1 MPASS
6 PSSASPCN
14 RFRDE
19 GFLGDSHTAMARQDL
34 GISRSGVEAAFV
46 FLSTA
51 LWSRRLMTLG
61 GGFRRKGRR
70 LDVVG
75 NFLALVGHIYC
86 TSVKM
91 IWRFLGVV

>member
-1 MPASS
+1 
-6 PSSASPCN
+6 
-14 RFRDE
+14 
-19 GFLGDSHTAMARQDL
+19 
-34 GISRSGVEAAFV
+34 
-46 FLSTA
+46 
-51 LWSRRLMTLG
+51 MTLG

-75 NFLALVGHIYC
+75 DFLALVGYIYC